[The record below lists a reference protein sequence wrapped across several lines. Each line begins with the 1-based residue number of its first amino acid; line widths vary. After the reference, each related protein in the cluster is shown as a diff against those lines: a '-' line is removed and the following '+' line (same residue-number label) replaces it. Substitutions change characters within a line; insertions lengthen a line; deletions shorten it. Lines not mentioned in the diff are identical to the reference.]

1 MTKPLTCAGNVRVV
15 PSSDSWQM
23 PGGPTVADA
32 PAPPVT
38 PGYASGPPGSVS
50 KYDPTE
56 PDGPVVTRIIASI
69 RIGGSAAVAPCG
81 SGGVCAPP
89 DALAKNPRLVMLTAV
104 APVVPSQVYFC
115 GDRCIPKP

>member
-81 SGGVCAPP
+81 SGGGCAPP
-89 DALAKNPRLVMLTAV
+89 DAWAEKPRLRVVTAL
-104 APVVPSQVYFC
+104 APAGPAPGYLFR
-115 GDRCIPKP
+115 DTRH